1 MEQPL
6 DLFGLIAKLNRE
18 VVGLQRMHEEVLKNN
33 ARILEE
39 NTQLRT
45 TNIKILEDNAQLK
58 QDVND
63 LKKEVARLKGLKGPP
78 DIKPNA
84 KPSGMEKDTSPKNKD
99 KERTRR
105 GEKQHRVPAE
115 DRVLQPQ
122 QVPPGSRFC
131 GYEDYTVQDI
141 VLKALTI
148 RYRRARWQTPDGQY
162 IVAEL
167 PAGVM
172 DHVGGELKRLI
183 LMLYHEGQTTIPRL
197 VEFLDAIG
205 LDVSERKIVRVLT
218 EEAGCFKAEAQAILR
233 AAFRQTASWC
243 SVDDTGARHK
253 GQNGFCTQIGNH
265 LFTFFATTRSKSRIN
280 FLELLRAGYTDYVLN
295 DEAVAYMREHNMPSW
310 AINKLREH
318 PARRF
323 ADHEVWMAHLE
334 AIGLTKAKVAPNP
347 VQVATE
353 SALWGSVKNHGFLQD
368 SVILSDDA
376 GQFNVGIHALCWVHA
391 ERLLHKLNFF
401 TDDARNIKEQVRDQ
415 IWSLYKDL
423 KAYKEKQNAA
433 DKKALRKRFDKIFG
447 QKTGITAIDRL
458 LGRLRANKPELL
470 RILDYPDIPL
480 HTNGSEND
488 IRCHVTRRKVSG
500 TTRSD
505 EGRDARDA
513 FLSLK
518 KTCMKLDISFWVYL
532 GDRLGILPHGA
543 VPPLSD
549 ILAARAAV

>member
-1 MEQPL
+1 
-6 DLFGLIAKLNRE
+6 
-18 VVGLQRMHEEVLKNN
+18 MHEEVLKNN

-105 GEKQHRVPAE
+105 GEKQHRV
-115 DRVLQPQ
+115 
-122 QVPPGSRFC
+122 
-131 GYEDYTVQDI
+131 
-141 VLKALTI
+141 
-148 RYRRARWQTPDGQY
+148 
-162 IVAEL
+162 
-167 PAGVM
+167 
-172 DHVGGELKRLI
+172 
-183 LMLYHEGQTTIPRL
+183 
-197 VEFLDAIG
+197 
-205 LDVSERKIVRVLT
+205 
-218 EEAGCFKAEAQAILR
+218 
-233 AAFRQTASWC
+233 
-243 SVDDTGARHK
+243 
-253 GQNGFCTQIGNH
+253 
-265 LFTFFATTRSKSRIN
+265 
-280 FLELLRAGYTDYVLN
+280 
-295 DEAVAYMREHNMPSW
+295 
-310 AINKLREH
+310 
-318 PARRF
+318 

-549 ILAARAAV
+549 ILAARAAVSLIARCFADVTIR

>member
-1 MEQPL
+1 MELSP
-6 DLFGLIAKLNRE
+6 DL
-18 VVGLQRMHEEVLKNN
+18 
-33 ARILEE
+33 RILIEGMQRE
-39 NTQLRT
+39 LAQLRVENAQIRLE
-45 TNIKILEDNAQLK
+45 NIQLREDNAQLK
-58 QDVND
+58 QEVSD

-78 DIKPNA
+78 DIKPNM
-84 KPSGMEKDTSPKNKD
+84 KPSGMDKGTNPKNGEQ
-99 KERTRR
+99 ERKRR
-105 GEKQHRVPAE
+105 GAKQHRVPVE

-141 VLKALTI
+141 LLKALAI

-162 IVAEL
+162 IVADL
-167 PAGVM
+167 PAGVT

-183 LMLYHEGQTTIPRL
+183 LMLYHQEQTTIPRL
-197 VEFLDAIG
+197 VEFLAALG
-205 LDVSERKIVRVLT
+205 LDVSERKIVRILT
-218 EEAGCFKAEAQAILR
+218 EEAARFKAEAQAVLQ

-253 GQNGFCTQIGNH
+253 GQNGICTQIGNH

-280 FLELLRAGYTDYVLN
+280 FLELLRAGHTDYVLN
-295 DEAVAYMREHNMPSW
+295 DEAFAYMREHNLPGW
-310 AINKLREH
+310 VIDKLQEH

-323 ADHEVWMAHLE
+323 TDQKAWTEHLE
-334 AIGLTKAKVAPNP
+334 AIGLSRVRVAPNP

-353 SALWGSVKNHGFLQD
+353 GALWGSVKDHGFLQE

-391 ERLLHKLNFF
+391 ERLLHKLNIFEA
-401 TDDARNIKEQVRDQ
+401 DAQNIKEQVRNQ
-415 IWSLYKDL
+415 IWGLYKDL
-423 KAYKEKQNAA
+423 KAYKEKPNTA
-433 DKKALRKRFDKIFG
+433 DKKILRKRFDKVFG

-458 LGRLRANKPELL
+458 LSRLRANKPELL
-470 RILDYPDIPL
+470 RVLDYPDIPL

-505 EGRDARDA
+505 KGRDARDA

-518 KTCMKLDISFWVYL
+518 KTCMKLDISFWDYL
-532 GDRLGILPHGA
+532 GDRLGVLPSGT
-543 VPPLSD
+543 VPPLSE
-549 ILAARAAV
+549 IVTARA